1 MKLHEDLRRVRS
13 SRKTL
18 IFADKISNMYRLE
31 KEEYRHLLQNPGTTT
46 YKKSNKEIERR
57 INCAEIKCAK
67 EVNIPDKFE
76 VNGTVNCFVNLK
88 DHKEN
93 FLNHPT
99 TRLINPAE
107 NEIEGISQ
115 QILDQIKL

>member
-18 IFADKISNMYRLE
+18 VFADKISNMYRLE
-31 KEEYRHLLQNPGTTT
+31 KEEYRHLLQNAGTTT

-57 INCAEIKCAK
+57 IKCEEIKCAK

-76 VNGTVNCFVNLK
+76 VNGTVNCFVNSK

-99 TRLINPAE
+99 ARLINPAE
-107 NEIEGISQ
+107 NEIERISQ